1 MHVLRLLRI
10 FIPLLLVAAIVAG
23 IVVVMTSRNEL
34 KQSHDQ
40 VESTWIPLRTALD
53 QRYNTLDA
61 ARTAVQSVP
70 GPVKEVAAEVATA
83 YDNWHK
89 HSGSVS
95 SQVANANNLESL
107 GRRLVV
113 VSRAAQRLQGQT
125 AALNAVNT
133 FAALKPPT
141 QSAAFDDAVTHF
153 EAERHRPARTL
164 AARILG
170 YSEIPTYYSPA
181 PF

>member
-10 FIPLLLVAAIVAG
+10 FIPLVLVAAIVAG

-40 VESTWIPLRTALD
+40 VETTWVPLRKALD
-53 QRYNTLDA
+53 TRYQTLDA
-61 ARTAVQSVP
+61 ADRAVASVP
-70 GPVKEVAAEVATA
+70 GPVQQVAAQVSAA
-83 YDNWHK
+83 YANWHK
-89 HSGSVS
+89 HGGSVS

-113 VSRAAQRLQGQT
+113 VSRAAPRLQGQT
-125 AALNAVNT
+125 AALGAVNT

-141 QSAAFDDAVTHF
+141 ASTAFDDAVANF
-153 EAERHRPARTL
+153 EHERHRPARTL

-170 YSEIPTYYSPA
+170 YGEIPTYYSTA

>member
-40 VESTWIPLRTALD
+40 VESAWKPLRAALD
-53 QRYNTLDA
+53 TRYQTLA
-61 ARTAVQSVP
+61 QARNAVQSVP
-70 GPVKEVAAEVATA
+70 GPVAQVAAQVTSA
-83 YDNWHK
+83 YDNWRRH
-89 HSGSVS
+89 GGRVS

-113 VSRAAQRLQGQT
+113 VSRAAPRLKGQT

-141 QSAAFDDAVTHF
+141 QSAAFDDAVAHF
-153 EAERHRPARTL
+153 EDERHRPARTL

-170 YSEIPTYYSPA
+170 YGEIPTYYSTA

>member
-40 VESTWIPLRTALD
+40 VESTWIPLRNALD
-53 QRYNTLDA
+53 QRYTAL
-61 ARTAVQSVP
+61 ARARDAVQSVP
-70 GPVKEVAAEVATA
+70 GPVKEVAAQVTSA
-83 YDNWHK
+83 YDNWRK
-89 HSGSVS
+89 HGGSVS
-95 SQVANANNLESL
+95 SQVSNANDLESL

-113 VSRAAQRLQGQT
+113 VSRAAPRLQGQT
-125 AALNAVNT
+125 AALNAVNA

-141 QSAAFDDAVTHF
+141 ASTNFDDAVANF
-153 EAERHRPARTL
+153 EHERHRPARTL

-170 YSEIPTYYSPA
+170 YGEIPTYYSPA

>member
-10 FIPLLLVAAIVAG
+10 FIPLVLVAAIVAG
-23 IVVVMTSRNEL
+23 IVVVMTSRNDL

-40 VESTWIPLRTALD
+40 VESTWKPLRTALD
-53 QRYNTLDA
+53 ARYEALNA
-61 ARTAVQSVP
+61 ADSAVASVP
-70 GPVKEVAAEVATA
+70 GPVQQIAAQVTAAYAT
-83 YDNWHK
+83 WRK
-89 HSGSVS
+89 HGGSVS
-95 SQVANANNLESL
+95 SQVANANNLEAL

-113 VSRAAQRLQGQT
+113 VSRAAPRLQGQNT
-125 AALNAVNT
+125 LGAVNL

-141 QSAAFDDAVTHF
+141 QSTAFDDAVANF
-153 EAERHRPARTL
+153 EHERHRPARTL

-170 YSEIPTYYSPA
+170 YGEIPTYYSTA